1 MSKSRRKKGSYVSFD
16 QQRNAAKW
24 RVSGFKANL
33 EDFLNT
39 HTSVL
44 RPEEISACRSGI
56 ESLEST
62 LREW

>member
-1 MSKSRRKKGSYVSFD
+1 MSKSQKKKDSYVSFD

-24 RVSGFKANL
+24 RVSGFKAHL
-33 EDFLNT
+33 ENFLDT

-44 RPEEISACRSGI
+44 KPEEISACRSGI

-62 LREW
+62 LKEW

>member
-1 MSKSRRKKGSYVSFD
+1 MKKKGSYASFD

-33 EDFLNT
+33 EAFLDT

-44 RPEEISACRSGI
+44 RSEEISACKSGI
-56 ESLEST
+56 KSLTAT
-62 LREW
+62 LKEW